1 MNIDRYIQK
10 FLRSY
15 LPLKDDLPTE
25 MPEYVNS
32 FGYFFGTMTLPALG
46 AIFISGIVLAF
57 FGPVWWHESNIG
69 AFVNAMHFWSV
80 EVFYLAVILHITF
93 KIFTAAWRGNR
104 FRTWVN
110 GWIIFSI
117 TIFSG
122 ISGTL
127 LQANW
132 DAQWNSEQ
140 GKAAF
145 NAIGLSWMNWMNYTT
160 VLTLHVVI
168 FSGLIIFFVI
178 THLSFVRSES
188 PVHPIIHDGKC
199 TIDDG
204 NGVVICSNE
213 GGNNE

>member
-32 FGYFFGTMTLPALG
+32 FGYFFGTMTLSALG

-145 NAIGLSWMNWMNYTT
+145 NALGLSWMNWMNYTT